1 MVRQKVQK
9 RRWSEKEGERKAE
22 MGTWRPSDFFFGC
35 FFFFLIDKEKEGQR
49 KKWRWKKLLKNCG
62 KILIFCHFLPPGSSP
77 WEEGDETR
85 VVVSFFG
92 SKRRLLLRNS
102 HFNFFI
108 LGGEKNG
115 FS

>member
-1 MVRQKVQK
+1 
-9 RRWSEKEGERKAE
+9 